1 MSYVRENLTKGE
13 DIVYEA
19 EIHWSIFVVPVI
31 VFLVGFAAWPFFI
44 IGALLIAWSF
54 LKKSTT
60 ELAVTNKRVVA
71 KFGVVRRNTIEQ
83 RLEKVDS
90 IQVRQGI
97 VGRIWGEGSVI
108 VSGSGLSATP
118 IPNIDNPLNFRNKV
132 NDAIENYVKA

>member
-19 EIHWSIFVVPVI
+19 EIHWSVFVFPVLVLI
-31 VFLVGFAAWPFFI
+31 VGFAAWPFFI
-44 IGALLIAWSF
+44 LGALLVVWAF

-97 VGRIWGEGSVI
+97 VGRLWGEGSVI

>member
-19 EIHWSIFVVPVI
+19 EIHWSVFVVPVI
-31 VFLVGFAAWPFFI
+31 ILLMGFAAWPFFI
-44 IGALLIAWSF
+44 LGALLIGWAF